1 MNQTIS
7 SVSRAAAFAVSA
19 AASDIFWRVL
29 DEIDYGLIVV
39 QLDGRML
46 HANHLARYELAR
58 GRYLHLADGLVS
70 APAMVHRA
78 DLQRGIASAGTG
90 RRCMLEFSGEE
101 GTMNVAFV
109 PLSHPFEGDTG
120 AVLLMLERR
129 PEDNL
134 ALSFFAR
141 AYRITPM
148 EESVLRLLND
158 GLDVDE
164 VAGRLG
170 IAIST
175 VRSHIRALREKTRAN
190 SIRGLLQRVATLPPV
205 VTSLRSAPFV
215 TQNGAARPT
224 SRDRACPSRP
234 SPSYN
239 RNSPA
244 GASDASIDR
253 IFS

>member
-58 GRYLHLADGLVS
+58 GRY
-70 APAMVHRA
+70 
-78 DLQRGIASAGTG
+78 LQRGIASAGTG

-215 TQNGAARPT
+215 AQNGAARPT